1 MLNIKDIVELA
12 KAGYKPSDVKE
23 LITLTGQTGAPVT
36 EKVTETVAET
46 VTETVAETV
55 TETVAETVTETV
67 TEQSP
72 EQMENQKLREQIAE
86 MQLANTRKGLPVP
99 ERRSDEDV
107 ISDFVKSFM

>member
-1 MLNIKDIVELA
+1 MLSIKDIVDLA

-23 LITLTGQTGAPVT
+23 LITLTQTEMP
-36 EKVTETVAET
+36 VAET

-55 TETVAETVTETV
+55 TETVADTGTG
-67 TEQSP
+67 QSP
-72 EQMENQKLREQIAE
+72 EQMENKKLKEQIAE
-86 MQLANTRKGLPVP
+86 MQLANTRKGLPMP

>member
-1 MLNIKDIVELA
+1 MLSIKDIVELA

-23 LITLTGQTGAPVT
+23 LITLTQTDAQ
-36 EKVTETVAET
+36 VTETVADTVTETVAETVTET

-55 TETVAETVTETV
+55 TETVAEP
-67 TEQSP
+67 SP
-72 EQMENQKLREQIAE
+72 EQIENQKLKEQIAE
-86 MQLANTRKGLPVP
+86 MQLANTRKGLPMP